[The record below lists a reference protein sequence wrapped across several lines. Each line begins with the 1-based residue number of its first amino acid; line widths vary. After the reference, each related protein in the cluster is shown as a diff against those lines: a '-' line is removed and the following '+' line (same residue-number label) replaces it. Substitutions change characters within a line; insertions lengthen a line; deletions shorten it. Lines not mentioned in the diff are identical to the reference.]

1 MPKNIRPIMDSA
13 PVSYTHLDVY
23 KRQVLHMGSC
33 VDISRMMI
41 LAAELAKD
49 SGLQINQLP
58 VVGCAPEWMSEKAV
72 SIGNYVVGTGI
83 DTFLGVDPYVS
94 GSSEMCEL
102 LTEGTRKWTGA
113 AYTVE
118 TDIEKLTD
126 LMIERIEEK
135 RTAPVSYTHL
145 SDPWK

>member
-1 MPKNIRPIMDSA
+1 
-13 PVSYTHLDVY
+13 
-23 KRQVLHMGSC
+23 
-33 VDISRMMI
+33 MMI

-94 GSSEMCEL
+94 GSSEMGEL

-118 TDIEKLTD
+118 KDIDKLVD

-135 RTAPVSYTHL
+135 RTAL
-145 SDPWK
+145 GI